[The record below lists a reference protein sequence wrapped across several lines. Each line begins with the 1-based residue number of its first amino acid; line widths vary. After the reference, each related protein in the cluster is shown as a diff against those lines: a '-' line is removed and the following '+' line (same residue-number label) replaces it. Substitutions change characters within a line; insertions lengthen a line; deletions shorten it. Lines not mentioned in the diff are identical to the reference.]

1 MVRDRERGGRKQKE
15 GREKKREKKKI
26 DEKEE
31 GKEARETFNRSSTLF
46 PTAIKT

>member
-1 MVRDRERGGRKQKE
+1 MVRDRERRKQKE
-15 GREKKREKKKI
+15 GERKKKKI

>member
-1 MVRDRERGGRKQKE
+1 MVRDRERRKEAKRGGKK
-15 GREKKREKKKI
+15 EKKINE
-26 DEKEE
+26 EEE